1 MPQLSSE
8 ASDFNWLVGNF
19 ANRTPGVAHAL
30 VVSADG
36 LPVAVSQRLD
46 RAKADQL
53 AAIASGLASL
63 TQGGARLIEGGL
75 VKQTVVEMHRGLLVV
90 MAISD
95 GSCLAVLAGSSCDL
109 GVVAYE
115 MTVLVSRTGEV
126 LTPGLRAELQ
136 GALPP

>member
-1 MPQLSSE
+1 MPKLSSE
-8 ASDFNWLVGNF
+8 ASDVSWLIGSF
-19 ANRTPGVAHAL
+19 ATHTPGVAHAM

-36 LPVAVSQRLD
+36 LPVAVSERLD
-46 RAKADQL
+46 RPKADQL

-63 TQGGARLIEGGL
+63 AQGGARCMEGGL
-75 VKQTVVEMHRGLLVV
+75 VTQTAVEMDRGFLVV

-95 GSCLAVLAGSSCDL
+95 GSCLAVLAGSSCDV

-126 LTPGLRAELQ
+126 LTPSLRAELQ

>member
-1 MPQLSSE
+1 MPQFSTE

-46 RAKADQL
+46 RPKADQL

-63 TQGGARLIEGGL
+63 TQGGARCMEGGL
-75 VKQTVVEMHRGLLVV
+75 VKQTVVEMNRGLLLV

-95 GSCLAVLAGSSCDL
+95 GSCLAVLAASSCDV

-115 MTVLVSRTGEV
+115 MTVLVNRTGEV
-126 LTPGLRAELQ
+126 LTPSLRAELQ
-136 GALPP
+136 AALPP